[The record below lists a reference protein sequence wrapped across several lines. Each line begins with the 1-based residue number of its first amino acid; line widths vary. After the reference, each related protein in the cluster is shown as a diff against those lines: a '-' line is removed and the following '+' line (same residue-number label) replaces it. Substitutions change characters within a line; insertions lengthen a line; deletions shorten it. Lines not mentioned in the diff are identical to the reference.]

1 MAIKSSNDLQINGLL
16 SESSHYLIIS
26 KEPSSGMIKA
36 LHLESNDEVQL
47 GISYILNHT
56 DSADIFEKE
65 IKVSKEDKKDGTPGI
80 RTIWENIN
88 TQQAFTVCF
97 KKQDTNKTKKAFLA
111 EKEAQREQAIVLIE
125 KAKQAK
131 KSMAEAYKEALCFI
145 QDNPISPIIE
155 GESRILR
162 GYKLQFSSRDG
173 FYDCIDVDLEGPNRC
188 RKVNIRSIEWL
199 IYNGVK
205 YVVE

>member
-16 SESSHYLIIS
+16 SENSHYLILS
-26 KEPSSGMIKA
+26 KEPVSGMVKA

-56 DSADIFEKE
+56 DSADVFEK
-65 IKVSKEDKKDGTPGI
+65 IVTVSKEDKKDGTPGI

-88 TQQAFTVCF
+88 TQQVFTVCF
-97 KKQDTNKTKKAFLA
+97 KKQDTAKTKKAFLA
-111 EKEAQREQAIVLIE
+111 EKELQREQAISLIE

-145 QDNPISPIIE
+145 QDNPISPVIE

-162 GYKLQFSSRDG
+162 GYKVQFSSRDG
-173 FYDCIDVDLEGPNRC
+173 FYDCIDVDIENPNRC

-199 IYNGVK
+199 IFNGIK
-205 YVVE
+205 YIVE